1 VAVNQA
7 TAPELERLPSIG
19 PALAQ
24 RIIAFRERHGPFR
37 TLDDLLGVPGI
48 GKATVSKLAPLVKF

>member
-48 GKATVSKLAPLVKF
+48 GKATVGKLAPLVKF